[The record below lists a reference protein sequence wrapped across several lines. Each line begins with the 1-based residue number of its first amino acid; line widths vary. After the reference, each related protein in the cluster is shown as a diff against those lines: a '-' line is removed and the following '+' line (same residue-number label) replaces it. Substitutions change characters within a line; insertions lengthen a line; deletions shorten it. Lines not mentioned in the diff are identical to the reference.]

1 MAAEILE
8 LTEKIKDLTEEA
20 DKLKDKNKGD

>member
-8 LTEKIKDLTEEA
+8 LTEKIKDLTEMT
-20 DKLKDKNKGD
+20 DKENKDDRSR